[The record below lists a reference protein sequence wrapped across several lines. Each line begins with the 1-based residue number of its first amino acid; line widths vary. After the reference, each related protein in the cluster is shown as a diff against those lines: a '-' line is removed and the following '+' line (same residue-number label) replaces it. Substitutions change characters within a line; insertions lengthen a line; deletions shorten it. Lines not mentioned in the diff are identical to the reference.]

1 MKEDTTQF
9 LEKASEIWGAVII
22 ILSFAGVAT
31 IVGLTTNFLIK
42 GVLGMI
48 VGILSGICVLIFG
61 IRIAIKYY
69 RGKGT
74 FYLIS
79 RTSATPELDNKDE
92 D

>member
-1 MKEDTTQF
+1 MKDNTTDF
-9 LEKASEIWGAVII
+9 LEKASEIWGAII
-22 ILSFAGVAT
+22 IIFSFVAIAA

-42 GVLGMI
+42 GALGMI
-48 VGILSGICVLIFG
+48 VGIISGIGVSLYG

-74 FYLIS
+74 HYLIS
-79 RTSATPELDNKDE
+79 RASATPELDDQEE